1 MIEKMMAAFDRVLN
15 MVKTKGLKFGI
26 YFHLFRVSQ
35 FVLPDEF
42 LISVFRVLLVVK
54 VLHDKT

>member
-1 MIEKMMAAFDRVLN
+1 MIEKKTAAFDRVLN
-15 MVKTKGLKFGI
+15 LVKTKGLKFGI
-26 YFHLFRVSQ
+26 YFHSFRVNR

-42 LISVFRVLLVVK
+42 LISVLRVLLVVK